1 MAITRAGAPSAFSP
15 ISCTL
20 IHGDRE
26 AVLVD
31 TPISKSQTQ
40 ALITW
45 IEGIMPN
52 KELTYVYITH
62 GHGDHWFGIPL
73 LKERWPNLKAIAT
86 KATVEQ
92 MKIHLKLEYFNE
104 LWLNLFPGD
113 QIYQPQQL
121 AEALEKDTF
130 TIEGHEFRVIQVGHT
145 DTVDTTVLHVPDLS
159 LVVAGDAVYGDVHQ
173 YFGEADTTEKRKEWL
188 AALDTIESLKPHT
201 VVAGHKR
208 AGSVD
213 GLYNVQAT
221 REYIEAFDQATRTCK
236 SAEELY
242 GKIQELY
249 PNRINPHAILRGAA
263 AAFPQSTK
271 L

>member
-1 MAITRAGAPSAFSP
+1 
-15 ISCTL
+15 
-20 IHGDRE
+20 
-26 AVLVD
+26 
-31 TPISKSQTQ
+31 
-40 ALITW
+40 
-45 IEGIMPN
+45 
-52 KELTYVYITH
+52 
-62 GHGDHWFGIPL
+62 
-73 LKERWPNLKAIAT
+73 
-86 KATVEQ
+86 
-92 MKIHLKLEYFNE
+92 
-104 LWLNLFPGD
+104 LFPGD

-130 TIEGHEFRVIQVGHT
+130 TIEGHEFRVIQVGRT

-173 YFGEADTTEKRKEWL
+173 YFGEADTTKKRKEWL

-221 REYIEAFDQATRTCK
+221 REYIEAFDHATRTCK